1 MPRIHWEGVPVGV
14 PHLQSENTIVHASII
29 RNEKNSCTTI
39 RKYCTVIR
47 IFQEWCCFFL
57 MTVLSTPFYHF
68 LSKSLPAVFELD
80 QAMWDAVRT
89 PKHNTG
95 LGVHET

>member
-1 MPRIHWEGVPVGV
+1 MHPSSEMKKIVVPPSESIVPSSEFFRNGVV
-14 PHLQSENTIVHASII
+14 
-29 RNEKNSCTTI
+29 
-39 RKYCTVIR
+39 
-47 IFQEWCCFFL
+47 FFL

-68 LSKSLPAVFELD
+68 LFQKKGLPAVFELD
-80 QAMWDAVRT
+80 QAMWDSVRT

>member
-1 MPRIHWEGVPVGV
+1 MHPSSGMKKIVVPPSESIV
-14 PHLQSENTIVHASII
+14 PSSEFF
-29 RNEKNSCTTI
+29 RN
-39 RKYCTVIR
+39 
-47 IFQEWCCFFL
+47 WCCFSADE
-57 MTVLSTPFYHF
+57 VLSTPFYHF
-68 LSKSLPAVFELD
+68 LFKKSLPAVFELD

>member
-1 MPRIHWEGVPVGV
+1 MSVGVMKDNKLKLRNLRASYTLKGVPVGV

-29 RNEKNSCTTI
+29 RNVS
-39 RKYCTVIR
+39 
-47 IFQEWCCFFL
+47 FQK
-57 MTVLSTPFYHF
+57 
-68 LSKSLPAVFELD
+68 KSLPAVFELD